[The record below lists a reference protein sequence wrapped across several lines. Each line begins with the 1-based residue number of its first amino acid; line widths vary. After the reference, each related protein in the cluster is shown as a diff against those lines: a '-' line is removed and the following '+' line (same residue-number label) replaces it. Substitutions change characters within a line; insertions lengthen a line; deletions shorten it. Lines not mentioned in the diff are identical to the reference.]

1 MEIGEPPQSSLLNFR
16 LWISQSLKDLE
27 TLRGDKDTIDDKVL
41 GEKENLKKVT
51 AKAELWL
58 VRVKELV
65 KDESMKKLMNKDM
78 RVAKVMLRLM
88 KNDLKKLIEDDV
100 EMRDVVVK
108 VMKDIAKRKGKAGNS
123 REGPDVDE
131 NDKKVGQVLEKL
143 IEETIGEFKK
153 LMQNDEK
160 MAVAAMHLL
169 ENDKKKLEE
178 LMEKD
183 EEMADIIAKARK
195 TSEDA
200 ELLSDDENVVENV
213 NTLKEK
219 VKKLLKPVG
228 NLIMH
233 EELLETLPD
242 NVRLGIQAID
252 VVIGNRR
259 GLRAELMDP
268 DNAAS
273 HRNSC
278 CCCVISYN
286 YFSDRYH
293 MSVAAKDMID
303 KIKAIGTKPGSEDV
317 IRPIRRGEMERIP
330 TNCVG
335 LKSRNELLQ
344 KIMKALESSD
354 VHAVGVYGM
363 GGSGKTTLAK
373 EVVSKAKGVFETT
386 VMVEISESPNIEFIQ
401 DQIADQLGLSSLRH
415 VHGVDEKAT
424 QLYTALVQRVKSK
437 EKKEKDEKSD
447 RRKDDNNNSILLVLD
462 NIWKEIDD
470 LPRIGIPR
478 ESCKLLL
485 TSRKKDV
492 CKAMGVL
499 DTNNYEVGLL
509 NDKEAKHLFEVLVKQ
524 KVTGEYEF
532 VGNRLLKKCQ
542 RLPLAIVTTAKFLNG
557 KELRVWE
564 QFAKDVE
571 KPIPC
576 QITDLHHGTFSIF
589 RTSYE
594 AMASE
599 EKKKFFLLACLSPV
613 GSSISVDD
621 LMRYGIGL
629 DLFQHVNKLSEAIDL
644 ARTWAEELV
653 SSSMLLKG
661 DSDETLKIHDVVRE
675 STMSFASKFGINKD
689 RHMFLVDAIPRWI
702 CEETFNKYRG
712 ISLLA
717 QANFAP
723 LRGVKAAS
731 LQILLF
737 KGNRDDDSF
746 LDSNFFQRMTN
757 LKVLEMRYMN
767 FEKGLPESLCKLKVL
782 KTLHLVECKL
792 GDIKLI
798 GDLGS
803 LLVLSLRGSSL
814 EGFPD
819 EIGKLYKLRLLDLS
833 KCRCKEPRIPA
844 NVIGGLSLLEGLY
857 LVGSSFTEWA
867 VMESTSN
874 DTGVSTLADI
884 EDLTKLVFLNVLEIH
899 IRELVLPISDQFVK
913 NLDKF
918 QIYVREEDLD
928 QEDCDQMP
936 SPRALIMASKFDV
949 SQQLKKDNCLMA
961 LLKKADFLALGSATV
976 KNIVPELD
984 KEGCRDLSCLVLA
997 NIDSISRIC
1006 EGKAP
1011 TELFYNLCH
1020 LGVSELEKLEV
1031 LLPVNPLPLKMTTL
1045 EISDCNS
1052 LTYIFSEDDG
1062 VNKESDIIKLPC
1074 LKTLAL
1080 DGVSNLISFVT
1091 ESNNDDRRR
1100 PSFFS
1105 SKVALTS
1112 LEKLWLKNNVRIV
1125 KLWDKESNR
1134 HSFHNLKVLNISG
1147 CEEMESI
1154 GPPSMFL
1161 SLVQLESLTIED
1173 CKKMQQVL
1181 SDESETQEIPKE
1193 IITFPNL
1200 KRLEIEN
1207 MENLECFYGGS
1218 CKLTFSSL
1226 ETLML
1231 DCERMT
1237 KFAGHKFNDLFSQND

>member
-1 MEIGEPPQSSLLNFR
+1 
-16 LWISQSLKDLE
+16 
-27 TLRGDKDTIDDKVL
+27 
-41 GEKENLKKVT
+41 
-51 AKAELWL
+51 
-58 VRVKELV
+58 
-65 KDESMKKLMNKDM
+65 MKMLMHKDM

-88 KNDLKKLIEDDV
+88 KNDLKKLVEDDA
-100 EMRDVVVK
+100 EMRDLVVK
-108 VMKDIAKRKGKAGNS
+108 VMKDIAKRKGKAGI
-123 REGPDVDE
+123 REGSEVDE
-131 NDKKVGQVLEKL
+131 KDREVCQVLEKL

-160 MAVAAMHLL
+160 MAIAAMHLL
-169 ENDKKKLEE
+169 ENHMEKLEKLTE
-178 LMEKD
+178 TDKEV
-183 EEMADIIAKARK
+183 ADIIANARE
-195 TSEDA
+195 TSKHA
-200 ELLSDDENVVENV
+200 ELLSDNNHDDENVVKDV
-213 NTLKEK
+213 NTLKER
-219 VKKLLKPVG
+219 VKNLLKPVW
-228 NLIMH
+228 NLTMN
-233 EELLETLPD
+233 EELLETLPE
-242 NVRLGIQAID
+242 NVSLGIQAID

-259 GLRAELMDP
+259 GLKAELMDS

-273 HRNSC
+273 HRNS

-401 DQIADQLGLSSLRH
+401 DQIADQLGLSFLRH

-447 RRKDDNNNSILLVLD
+447 RRKVDNNNSILLVLD

-557 KELRVWE
+557 KELRAWE

-661 DSDETLKIHDVVRE
+661 DSDKTVKIHDVVRE

-782 KTLHLVECKL
+782 KTLQLVECKL

-798 GDLGS
+798 GELGS

-814 EGFPD
+814 DGLPD
-819 EIGKLYKLRLLDLS
+819 EIGKLDKLRLLDLS
-833 KCRCKEPRIPA
+833 KCRCKEPRIPS
-844 NVIGGLSLLEGLY
+844 NVIAGLSLLEELY
-857 LVGSSFTEWA
+857 LIGSSFTEWA

-874 DTGVSTLADI
+874 DTGVST
-884 EDLTKLVFLNVLEIH
+884 
-899 IRELVLPISDQFVK
+899 
-913 NLDKF
+913 
-918 QIYVREEDLD
+918 
-928 QEDCDQMP
+928 
-936 SPRALIMASKFDV
+936 
-949 SQQLKKDNCLMA
+949 
-961 LLKKADFLALGSATV
+961 
-976 KNIVPELD
+976 
-984 KEGCRDLSCLVLA
+984 
-997 NIDSISRIC
+997 
-1006 EGKAP
+1006 
-1011 TELFYNLCH
+1011 
-1020 LGVSELEKLEV
+1020 
-1031 LLPVNPLPLKMTTL
+1031 
-1045 EISDCNS
+1045 
-1052 LTYIFSEDDG
+1052 
-1062 VNKESDIIKLPC
+1062 
-1074 LKTLAL
+1074 
-1080 DGVSNLISFVT
+1080 
-1091 ESNNDDRRR
+1091 
-1100 PSFFS
+1100 
-1105 SKVALTS
+1105 
-1112 LEKLWLKNNVRIV
+1112 
-1125 KLWDKESNR
+1125 
-1134 HSFHNLKVLNISG
+1134 
-1147 CEEMESI
+1147 
-1154 GPPSMFL
+1154 
-1161 SLVQLESLTIED
+1161 
-1173 CKKMQQVL
+1173 
-1181 SDESETQEIPKE
+1181 
-1193 IITFPNL
+1193 
-1200 KRLEIEN
+1200 
-1207 MENLECFYGGS
+1207 
-1218 CKLTFSSL
+1218 
-1226 ETLML
+1226 
-1231 DCERMT
+1231 
-1237 KFAGHKFNDLFSQND
+1237 